1 MPNLVIL
8 GFDGLRTADEVLD
21 RLRGMQ
27 QEYLI
32 DLEDACVIERDARGK
47 VYLKQAV
54 NMTSLG
60 ASVGGMKGAMLG
72 TLMGLL
78 FLNPLAGFAVGTL
91 TGAGLGALAG
101 SASRMG
107 ISDDFLRNL
116 GGTIPPGS
124 SALAVVFRSVNEDK
138 VLPELAGY
146 KPRVLKTSFSDE
158 AERQFAGALGPA
170 LAETAA

>member
-8 GFDGLRTADEVLD
+8 GFNGVRTADEVLD

-32 DLEDACVIERDARGK
+32 DLEDACVIERDAKGK

-54 NMTSLG
+54 NMTRIG
-60 ASVGGMKGAMLG
+60 ASVGGLNGAMLG
-72 TLMGLL
+72 VLLGVL
-78 FLNPLAGFAVGTL
+78 FLNPITGLAVGTL

-101 SASRMG
+101 SASKLG

-116 GGTIPPGS
+116 GATIPHGS

-146 KPRVLKTSFSDE
+146 QPRVLKTSFSDD
-158 AERQFAGALGPA
+158 AERQFAGALAPA
-170 LAETAA
+170 LAPA